1 MKAVF
6 VLYLFI
12 CFAAGSKAQ
21 DYNDLSY
28 IDHKALMIPADQTHS
43 TLDIANYINSNFK
56 SGKEKLRAAYTWVTA
71 NIKYST
77 DSMYSINWGGDPET
91 KVTAALRR
99 RKGVCENYAS
109 IFNDIA
115 LKCGIQSFVVTGYT
129 KQSGS
134 VVRAG
139 HCWCAVFVDNE
150 WLLCDPTWDE
160 NFRTNAKYFLIK
172 PNQFIESH
180 MPFDPLWQLQMYP
193 ISQQEFNRGMNQSK
207 KNPPFYYTDSVKNFL
222 QLNELQ
228 QLEASARRIKQAGIV
243 NDLERNWFAYTRMK
257 IAIFYEDDDMNL
269 YNSAVDDLNRANSIF
284 NTYVQYRNNQFMP
297 QKSDGEISSM
307 LEPIAATISS
317 ASEKVSKIGKTI
329 QNQQYDTG
337 EISARLATLTRRVQ
351 EQQDFLKRYFA
362 SSIADRGK
370 LFYQ

>member
-1 MKAVF
+1 MKSVF
-6 VLYLFI
+6 LLYLFL
-12 CFAAGSKAQ
+12 CCVSGLNAQ
-21 DYNDLSY
+21 DLNDFSY
-28 IDHKALMIPADQTHS
+28 VDHKALSIPTAQTHS
-43 TLDIANYINSNFK
+43 TLDIANYINSNYK
-56 SGKEKLRAAYTWVTA
+56 SDKEKLRAAYTWVTA
-71 NIKYST
+71 NIRYST

-115 LKCGIQSFVVTGYT
+115 LKCGISSFVVTGYT
-129 KQSGS
+129 KQSGF
-134 VVRAG
+134 VVRSG
-139 HCWCAVFVDNE
+139 HCWCAVLVDNK

-160 NFRTNAKYFLIK
+160 GFRTNARYFLVR
-172 PNQFIESH
+172 PDQFIETH
-180 MPFDPLWQLQMYP
+180 MPFDPMWQLQMYP
-193 ISQQEFNRGMNQSK
+193 ISQQEFSRGVSQSK
-207 KNPPFYYTDSVKNFL
+207 KNGPFYYADSLKNFL
-222 QLNELQ
+222 QLSELQ

-243 NDLERNWFAYTRMK
+243 NELERNWLAYTRMK

-269 YNSAVDDLNRANSIF
+269 YNSAVDDLNTANAIF

-329 QNQQYDTG
+329 QNYQYDTSELSG
-337 EISARLATLTRRVQ
+337 RLVALTKRVQ
-351 EQQDFLKRYFA
+351 EQKDFLKRYFA
-362 SSIADRGK
+362 SSVADRGK
-370 LFYQ
+370 LFYK